1 MTILLVV
8 LVLIVVAALVLAVE
22 LLRPEPVS
30 EQGLAE
36 LNQALSSG
44 RDYEPMMRLFEE
56 RDFRTI
62 EHLPSGS
69 KRLSQKRGHVMR
81 LYLKRL
87 RADFLTAWAVCRL
100 LAPISQ
106 EPDPVLTLFRYWL
119 SFHGL
124 FAMVWLKTYTGQN
137 SHAVSQVN
145 HLVAAFGDLR
155 LGATQLMQLDA
166 DLVASASRA

>member
-1 MTILLVV
+1 MTLLLAL

-44 RDYEPMMRLFEE
+44 RDYEPMMRLFAE
-56 RDFRTI
+56 RDFRTVA
-62 EHLPSGS
+62 EMPRGA
-69 KRLSQKRGHVMR
+69 KRLARQRGRVMR
-81 LYLKRL
+81 LYLKGL
-87 RADFLTAWAVCRL
+87 RGDFLKAWALCRL

-106 EPDPVLTLFRYWL
+106 EADPVLKLFRNWL

-124 FAMVWLKTYTGQN
+124 FALVWLKTYTGHN
-137 SHAVSQVN
+137 SQAVSQVN
-145 HLVAAFGDLR
+145 HLVTAFGELR
-155 LGATQLMQLDA
+155 QGAATLMQLDA
-166 DLVASASRA
+166 ELVASASRV